1 MKKIIKMLTL
11 GLLTM
16 ALLCCALPA
25 AFAADADEEQ
35 KDEVIYT
42 IAVDPMGGTT
52 STLVLSTNLAGRL
65 DALPETPV
73 LEGYTFDGWY
83 TDAVGGS
90 KISTSTTFTQDT
102 TVYAHWTVKAG
113 SSAGITNLPNVA
125 GTLKNHLGTLL
136 VTGVLLS
143 TLVIAVL

>member
-1 MKKIIKMLTL
+1 MKKLLKMLTL

-16 ALLCCALPA
+16 ALLCSALPA
-25 AFAADADEEQ
+25 AFAADNETKEAA
-35 KDEVIYT
+35 IYT

-52 STLVLSTNLAGRL
+52 GTLVLSTNLAGKL

-73 LEGYTFDGWY
+73 MEGYTFDGWY

-90 KISTSTTFTQDT
+90 KISTSTVFTQDT
-102 TVYAHWTVKAG
+102 TVYAHWTVKAESSAG
-113 SSAGITNLPNVA
+113 SSAVLPTVT
-125 GTLKNHLGTLL
+125 GQIQNHLGTVL

-143 TLVIAVL
+143 TLVIAIL

>member
-1 MKKIIKMLTL
+1 MKKLLKMLTL

-16 ALLCCALPA
+16 ALLCSALPA
-25 AFAADADEEQ
+25 AFAADETKEN
-35 KDEVIYT
+35 VIYT

-52 STLVLSTNLAGRL
+52 STLVLSTNLAGKL

-73 LEGYTFDGWY
+73 MEGYTFDGWY

-90 KISTSTTFTQDT
+90 KISTSTVFTQDT
-102 TVYAHWTVKAG
+102 TLYAHWTVKA
-113 SSAGITNLPNVA
+113 SASTGAATVLPAVT
-125 GTLKNHLGTLL
+125 GQLQNHLGTVL

-143 TLVIAVL
+143 TLVIAIL